1 MRQGQLRM
9 NSVPS
14 ISATL
19 WALVGVSVV
28 ANLGTAVFPN
38 VLSLGVEA
46 AVLTFLPCLFAFA
59 HGSIGYRFSDMVAFA
74 VICLVVSNVLENT
87 SILTGFP
94 FGHYHFTERLG
105 PKLLAVP
112 LVIGPAY
119 IGMGYLSWMLARVI
133 LGTGDHRQRYS
144 TFTLPVL
151 ASFLMVAWNLSFDPL
166 ASTLR
171 RVWIWEEG
179 GSYFGVPLSNF
190 LGWYLT
196 VYVFFQLFA
205 LYLRRRETGPV
216 DPKPR
221 SKSYWLQPVV
231 FYGVTAVR
239 IVLVSALSAATTE
252 TVADQAGV
260 VWRIHDMFV
269 VCALV
274 CLFTMVPF
282 TVLGLVKVAE
292 MAPFAGSEGSVT
304 ARQSRSA

>member
-1 MRQGQLRM
+1 MESM
-9 NSVPS
+9 PAANSVCSLPPKGYAVPS

-46 AVLTFLPCLFAFA
+46 AVLTFLPFTFAFA
-59 HGSIGYRFSDMVAFA
+59 HGSVSYRFSDMVAFA

-105 PKLLAVP
+105 PKLRAVP

-133 LGTGDHRQRYS
+133 LGTGDRQQRAYS

-292 MAPFAGSEGSVT
+292 MAP
-304 ARQSRSA
+304 ARRQQA